1 MKKPKIWI
9 RVCVHLLLCITLGV
23 QSSEFGNTVT
33 DDITSIS
40 LLKQNIPKDYKIP
53 VTYVPKEVGGMCW
66 VALNVFHLELSLRG
80 LADKFGSISSN
91 KYNISIL
98 IEMLKE
104 TRYHMKNLEAITYDF
119 ECHYRNEQWQT
130 GHYFHFVEDFLK
142 TARLNRDLPEE
153 CDPPP
158 CPTATM
164 ATTITTQYPTSVNYP
179 AIGTEFNMSAP
190 DSETWNEPLRFLPE
204 VVERSLL
211 SLLVIPIAAVVFLF
225 AWKVKSRRNQHQ
237 SDERNSVEGGL
248 FTGPEGTLAPPLEEP
263 SEKNRLNIIETV

>member
-1 MKKPKIWI
+1 QKRSYPIWI

-164 ATTITTQYPTSVNYP
+164 ATTITTQYPTS
-179 AIGTEFNMSAP
+179 G
-190 DSETWNEPLRFLPE
+190 NEPLRFLPE

-225 AWKVKSRRNQHQ
+225 AWKVSCPLTQSTTLKCSIYNLKGFFGCPHRRI
-237 SDERNSVEGGL
+237 L
-248 FTGPEGTLAPPLEEP
+248 
-263 SEKNRLNIIETV
+263 

>member
-1 MKKPKIWI
+1 MKKSKIWI
-9 RVCVHLLLCITLGV
+9 HVCVHLLLCTTFGV
-23 QSSEFGNTVT
+23 HSTEFGNAVT

-53 VTYVPKEVGGMCW
+53 VTYIPKEVGGMCW
-66 VALNVFHLELSLRG
+66 VSLNVFHLELSLRG
-80 LADKFGSISSN
+80 LADKFGNISSN

-119 ECHYRNEQWQT
+119 ECHYRDEQWQT

-142 TARLNRDLPEE
+142 TARSNRDSPEE

-158 CPTATM
+158 CPTTTKAAT
-164 ATTITTQYPTSVNYP
+164 TTITTQYPTSDHPVVL
-179 AIGTEFNMSAP
+179 SAGLAP
-190 DSETWNEPLRFLPE
+190 GNEPLRFLPE

-211 SLLVIPIAAVVFLF
+211 SLLVIPIAAIVFLF
-225 AWKVKSRRNQHQ
+225 VWKVKSRSNQHQ
-237 SDERNSVEGGL
+237 SDEPNSVEGGL
-248 FTGPEGTLAPPLEEP
+248 FTGTEGEFGT
-263 SEKNRLNIIETV
+263 STR